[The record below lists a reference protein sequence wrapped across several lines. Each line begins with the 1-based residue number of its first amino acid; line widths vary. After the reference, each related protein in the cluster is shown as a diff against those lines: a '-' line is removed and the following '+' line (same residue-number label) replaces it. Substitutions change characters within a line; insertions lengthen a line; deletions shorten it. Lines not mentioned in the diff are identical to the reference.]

1 MAAIDTVASLQSH
14 PTPTTKRQRPSLDTS
29 FASLSLDRSSQ
40 QRSRAD
46 SAASR
51 SSSSAFATPPEGHS
65 PRHSLHIGPSGT
77 ASTITDDTRDNS
89 SSGAA
94 LAPRIHSRNAS
105 VGSAPLYEFVKAK
118 YDYIPDHPSGLP
130 FYAGQLIQVHY
141 KDQSGWWDGEVSNI
155 RGWFPSNYLFKNS
168 SRFIRAPIQVSSLP
182 FLFSLSNAVTL
193 RSVMNLVRYTKR
205 FATSARRFDRD
216 AATQL
221 SGPGIPFGNLPSVPY
236 LPI

>member
-1 MAAIDTVASLQSH
+1 LNVLTARGLGGFLFASLLS
-14 PTPTTKRQRPSLDTS
+14 PLWCSLSSSSSSSSVALLMATTDRIANLHQAKRQRPSLDTS
-29 FASLSLDRSSQ
+29 FASLSLERTSQ
-40 QRSRAD
+40 QRTRAD
-46 SAASR
+46 STASR

-65 PRHSLHIGPSGT
+65 PRHSLHIAPSGT
-77 ASTITDDTRDNS
+77 ASTITEDTRTES

-94 LAPRIHSRNAS
+94 VAPRVHSRNAS

-182 FLFSLSNAVTL
+182 
-193 RSVMNLVRYTKR
+193 
-205 FATSARRFDRD
+205 
-216 AATQL
+216 
-221 SGPGIPFGNLPSVPY
+221 
-236 LPI
+236 